1 MVKKLKEDPGT
12 PAEKGVWWDASE
24 RDTQGEAGFALRGP
38 PDMAPQGPGGEQGC
52 TRRG

>member
-24 RDTQGEAGFALRGP
+24 RDTQGKAGFALRGP
-38 PDMAPQGPGGEQGC
+38 PDMGPQGPGSEQGC
-52 TRRG
+52 TQRG